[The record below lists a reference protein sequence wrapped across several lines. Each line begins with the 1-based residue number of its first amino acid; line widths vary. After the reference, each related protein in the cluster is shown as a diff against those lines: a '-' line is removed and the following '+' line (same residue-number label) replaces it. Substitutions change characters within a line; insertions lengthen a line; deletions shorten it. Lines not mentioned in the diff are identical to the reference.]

1 MRPVE
6 CNALG
11 DWACSYGAAVRHERY
26 AKRPPWPHMVH
37 SEFMYRRRYEL
48 LETIGC
54 VAFEGYV
61 NTTERVAETEIGED
75 EAD

>member
-1 MRPVE
+1 M
-6 CNALG
+6 A
-11 DWACSYGAAVRHERY
+11 
-26 AKRPPWPHMVH
+26 H
-37 SEFMYRRRYEL
+37 SEFMYRRQYEL

-61 NTTERVAETEIGED
+61 NTTERVAETEVGED

>member
-1 MRPVE
+1 M
-6 CNALG
+6 A
-11 DWACSYGAAVRHERY
+11 
-26 AKRPPWPHMVH
+26 H
-37 SEFMYRRRYEL
+37 SEFMYRRQYEL

-61 NTTERVAETEIGED
+61 NTTERDVETELREA